1 MVKNFNFR
9 VSYISLCFRD
19 VYEVVIIIFS
29 TLLHSHFII
38 QGVENILPYY
48 YPLFIGVLEWFFS
61 SFEKLNTF
69 FVRGEKDLDLS
80 DDSCPK
86 AIGISTKN
94 KNKT

>member
-1 MVKNFNFR
+1 VQ
-9 VSYISLCFRD
+9 IASLNSPSD
-19 VYEVVIIIFS
+19 V
-29 TLLHSHFII
+29 TK
-38 QGVENILPYY
+38 
-48 YPLFIGVLEWFFS
+48 S

-80 DDSCPK
+80 DASCPK

>member
-1 MVKNFNFR
+1 MIKNLKKICK
-9 VSYISLCFRD
+9 SYQIRED
-19 VYEVVIIIFS
+19 V
-29 TLLHSHFII
+29 TK
-38 QGVENILPYY
+38 
-48 YPLFIGVLEWFFS
+48 S

-86 AIGISTKN
+86 AIGISTKD

>member
-1 MVKNFNFR
+1 MNGGLSEFKSGMLKVQ
-9 VSYISLCFRD
+9 IASLNSPSD
-19 VYEVVIIIFS
+19 V
-29 TLLHSHFII
+29 TK
-38 QGVENILPYY
+38 
-48 YPLFIGVLEWFFS
+48 S

-80 DDSCPK
+80 EASCPK